1 MATFGWVTFIFIGG
15 YLAGKTSATLA
26 LVFVRGGLEVIP
38 VAIAA
43 GVFGAVAW
51 VIFAWW
57 ISPFTISFK
66 NT

>member
-1 MATFGWVTFIFIGG
+1 
-15 YLAGKTSATLA
+15 
-26 LVFVRGGLEVIP
+26 
-38 VAIAA
+38 
-43 GVFGAVAW
+43 VFGAVAW